1 MVQKLPFSGKT
12 ALRITGFAESRS
24 RSTGC
29 PFKQSDLG
37 ARHVGNA
44 VLLSVRMWDERRYGV
59 GRCRSGTQRGGALR
73 AMCVALPV
81 CLSGAGR
88 EGVVGQYRHTAAGTE
103 WERPVRWRHAVTGR
117 IRAGRAYCFAGR
129 ENMGGGRSGGVTCF
143 IRGRR
148 LRYRERKGPMCA
160 AVAERRGCRRKK

>member
-12 ALRITGFAESRS
+12 TAFRIAGFAEYRS

-59 GRCRSGTQRGGALR
+59 GRCRSGTQRGDALR

-88 EGVVGQYRHTAAGTE
+88 EGVVGQYRHTAAGTVAA
-103 WERPVRWRHAVTGR
+103 RCN
-117 IRAGRAYCFAGR
+117 RA
-129 ENMGGGRSGGVTCF
+129 RSGGKGVLFC
-143 IRGRR
+143 RAGKYGRR
-148 LRYRERKGPMCA
+148 SLRGCDVFYPGGRLRHREWGGSVCA
-160 AVAERRGCRRKK
+160 AVAEGRGCRRKK